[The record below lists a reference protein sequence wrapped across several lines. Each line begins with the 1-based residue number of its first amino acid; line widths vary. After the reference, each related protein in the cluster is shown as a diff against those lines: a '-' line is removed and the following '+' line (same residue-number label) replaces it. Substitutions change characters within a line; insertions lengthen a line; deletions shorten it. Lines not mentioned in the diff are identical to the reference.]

1 MAEALARA
9 SDRLGFFGGRVTY
22 APTVGSTSDV
32 AARVAQAEPG
42 EGRVVVA
49 DEQTAGRGRLGRAW
63 ASPPGAGLYMSIVL
77 RPAPVVAPL
86 VTLMAGVAVAEG
98 VEAATGLRPEL
109 KWPNDLLVGRRKL
122 GGILAEGSV
131 ATEGLQYVVLGIG
144 VNLLNASY
152 PPEIA
157 GRATSLESELG
168 RRVDRGLVLAEILA
182 AIGWRYTHLAAGRRA
197 ALLDDW
203 RALAPSAKGRRVEWD
218 VAEGEVRGGI
228 THGIDESGALVV
240 RTNEGIE
247 RIVAGE
253 VRWE

>member
-9 SDRLGFFGGRVTY
+9 SGRLAFFDGRITY
-22 APTVGSTSDV
+22 LPKVGSTSDV
-32 AARVAQAEPG
+32 AARIAQTEAG

-49 DEQTAGRGRLGRAW
+49 DEQTAGRGRLGRVW
-63 ASPPGAGLYMSIVL
+63 ISPPGAGLYLSIVL
-77 RPAPVVAPL
+77 RPAPGVAPL

-98 VEAATGLRPEL
+98 VEAATGLRAEL

-131 ATEGLQYVVLGIG
+131 GAEGLQCVVLGIG

-182 AIGWRYTHLAAGRRA
+182 AIAWRYAHLSAGRRA
-197 ALLDDW
+197 ALIDDW

-218 VAEGEVRGGI
+218 GAEGEVRGGI